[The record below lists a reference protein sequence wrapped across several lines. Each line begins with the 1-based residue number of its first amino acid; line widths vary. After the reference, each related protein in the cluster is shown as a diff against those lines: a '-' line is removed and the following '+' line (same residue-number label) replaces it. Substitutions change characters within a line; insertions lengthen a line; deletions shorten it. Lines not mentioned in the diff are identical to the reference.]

1 MEQNAIV
8 INDDIVNRF
17 NNGCKHFENAF
28 IARRTLDD
36 AKRKIENRECVNE
49 IFGALE
55 LFIKEYI
62 NEKNSNYKIATGRY
76 LLSLQEKTSLK
87 AGQYNFPKLVELVR
101 IHNKVLEL
109 PLQNLD
115 RLIELKPIRNWAEHD
130 NYEPDFE
137 KLKESLIL
145 IYEIFKDFPTHSNL
159 ENAKELIDSLLSD
172 DWLVN
177 KIADNSIESIK
188 SKIDSIK
195 DYLNTNIDKETKEKY
210 EAQISELEQQK
221 ANLEKELHKVHEQIS
236 KIDISTASK
245 LFRKAY
251 QCYCNGDIEK
261 ALEVLDEKILRQNE
275 LWSAQNRLLKA
286 FLLHLLNQTDESHKN
301 FYKAFQ
307 IQPKE
312 MQHYLSFFPNTIQ
325 NTETILKPISQPLGA
340 GIVLPTGSIYPPNN
354 NIAQSPIDI
363 NTVVK
368 QLAEQIINALLGK
381 NLPQP
386 QQADSHIADNL
397 KLIVMNLQE
406 KIRQLENIISNIKE
420 PPPHVEDKPD
430 NKKEVGV
437 TTPKSS
443 ENDLEDDEDIGGWWN
458 SLEEQWQTVFAM
470 KFNFDKK
477 MPNKE
482 VLKGIIKNT
491 EHFIFHG
498 NRSLYLGAPI
508 ALTNISGILALKN
521 LKTLDLSYHKIENL
535 KGIERLSHLEEIT
548 LHMNELKTVKGVE
561 HLPKLKKLE
570 IPQNKD
576 IPDQEMITLQK
587 NRPDLIIICEQ
598 KKEDS
603 KTEDITK
610 DPRWHP
616 FENFFHTVY

>member
-1 MEQNAIV
+1 MKQNAI
-8 INDDIVNRF
+8 ITNNDIVSRF

-36 AKRKIENRECVNE
+36 AKRKIENRECANE

-55 LFIKEYI
+55 LFIKDYI
-62 NEKNSNYKIATGRY
+62 NQKNSNYKIANGRY
-76 LLSLQEKTSLK
+76 LLTLQEKTSLK

-115 RLIELKPIRNWAEHD
+115 RLIELKSIRNWAEHD
-130 NYEPDFE
+130 NYEPEFE

-145 IYEIFKDFPTHSNL
+145 IYEIFKDFPTLSNL

-177 KIADNSIESIK
+177 KIANTSIESMN

-236 KIDISTASK
+236 KIDISTASE

-286 FLLHLLNQTDESHKN
+286 FLLHLLNQTDEAHQN

-307 IQPKE
+307 MQPQE
-312 MQHYLSFFPNTIQ
+312 MQHYLSFFPHTIQ

-340 GIVLPTGSIYPPNN
+340 GIVLPTGSIYPPNS

-368 QLAEQIINALLGK
+368 QLAEQIISTLLGK

-386 QQADSHIADNL
+386 QQADPHIADNL
-397 KLIVMNLQE
+397 KLIVMKLQE
-406 KIRQLENIISNIKE
+406 RVRQLEDAIDNIRKPQ
-420 PPPHVEDKPD
+420 PPP
-430 NKKEVGV
+430 KEE
-437 TTPKSS
+437 PNNSKSVIADPNP
-443 ENDLEDDEDIGGWWN
+443 EEEIWEWWN

-470 KFNFDKK
+470 KFNFNRR

-482 VLKGIIKNT
+482 VLKGIVNDT
-491 EHFIFHG
+491 EHFVFFGI
-498 NRSLYLGAPI
+498 RSLFLGAPI
-508 ALTNISGILALKN
+508 ALTNINGVLALRN
-521 LKTLDLSYHKIENL
+521 LKTLDLSYHKIESL
-535 KGIERLSHLEEIT
+535 EGIERLSHLEEII
-548 LHMNELKTVKGVE
+548 LHMNELKTVKDVE
-561 HLPKLKKLE
+561 HLPKLKRLE
-570 IPQNKD
+570 IPQNQD
-576 IPDQEMITLQK
+576 IPDWEIIELQK

-598 KKEDS
+598 KKEDL

-610 DPRWHP
+610 DPKWHSL
-616 FENFFHTVY
+616 ENFFHTIH